1 MDAYIKTMQVYTP
14 SVLTRRVSI
23 PVSRVD
29 SKVKST
35 LETILSKELDGRC
48 TVEGFIRPTGR
59 RSSIHVLEY
68 SCGLLKQDAVHITV
82 VFECDIALPFVG
94 EVLECIVENKT
105 HAGLKCRMDG
115 EASPYVIFVA
125 RDHHHTLGRFAAINE
140 GDTINVTII
149 GQRFDV
155 HDKFI
160 SIIATLADAYTG
172 PADDAL
178 FAGTIEYSDPTSDT
192 LKSQPEKTFVLTKAP
207 KTARSNVIV
216 LPSNFTDMAYA
227 ANQKRIDAD
236 IERMQEASVLVFPT
250 EGIDEGLRETAPKT
264 YAYLMQKL
272 SALGMTQQTREES
285 ASRASSDDEDEDDEE
300 EEEM

>member
-1 MDAYIKTMQVYTP
+1 MDAYIKPMQVYTP

-23 PVSRVD
+23 PVARVD
-29 SKVKST
+29 SKIKHT

-68 SCGLLKQDAVHITV
+68 SCGLLKHDAVHITV

-115 EASPYVIFVA
+115 DASPYVIFVA

-140 GDTINVTII
+140 GDTINVTIVD
-149 GQRFDV
+149 QRFDV
-155 HDKFI
+155 YDKYI
-160 SIIATLADAYTG
+160 SIIAKLSDTYTG

-178 FAGTIEYSDPTSDT
+178 FSGTIEYNDPTTDV
-192 LKSQPEKTFVLTKAP
+192 LKAQPDKTFVMTKAP
-207 KTARSNVIV
+207 KPARANVV
-216 LPSNFTDMAYA
+216 
-227 ANQKRIDAD
+227 R
-236 IERMQEASVLVFPT
+236 
-250 EGIDEGLRETAPKT
+250 
-264 YAYLMQKL
+264 
-272 SALGMTQQTREES
+272 
-285 ASRASSDDEDEDDEE
+285 
-300 EEEM
+300 